1 MRKKF
6 FLLMSVVTL
15 IALLLPGYTLGR
27 EGERLP
33 QPGRISPAGLGFYSF
48 PSWSPDGRKIAYTA
62 YQDGRQD
69 IWMVELNED
78 GQPQAPPVNITNYP
92 AMDEHPSWSPD
103 GKRLVFHSD
112 RDEGKRK
119 LFVMDADGSNLQLL
133 YQHQTREGLRESF
146 HPSWSPREGKIA
158 FVAENNIWV
167 IDEEGKEEPRRITPW
182 GHNDYPSWSPD
193 GNWIVFSSGGTIS
206 MIKADGSGEKKK
218 LTGPRGIRIDFP
230 GWSGFPSWSPQ
241 GERIA
246 FVSNRRKVWKG
257 EEVEYY
263 DLWIVK
269 ADGTGEA
276 MYLTN
281 DRYRESFPTWSPRG
295 DKLAFQSN
303 REDGLHIWV
312 ISLPQ

>member
-1 MRKKF
+1 MGMAILVT
-6 FLLMSVVTL
+6 FLFPECV
-15 IALLLPGYTLGR
+15 PGR

-33 QPGRISPAGLGFYSF
+33 QPGRISPAGLGFHSF
-48 PSWSPDGRKIAYTA
+48 PAWSPEGRRLAYTA

-69 IWMVELNED
+69 IWVVELNEE
-78 GQPQAPPVNITNYP
+78 GRPQAPPVNITNSP
-92 AMDEHPSWSPD
+92 ARDEHPSWSPD

-112 RDEGKRK
+112 REEGNRK
-119 LFVMDADGSNLQLL
+119 LFVMDADGGNLQLL
-133 YQHQTREGLRESF
+133 YQHQTERGLRESF

-158 FVAENNIWV
+158 FAAENNIWV
-167 IDEEGKEEPRRITPW
+167 IDEEGKEGPRRITPS

-193 GNWIVFSSGGTIS
+193 GNWIVFSSGGTVS
-206 MIKADGSGEKKK
+206 MIKADGSGEKKR
-218 LTGPRGIRIDFP
+218 LTGPGGMKVDFP
-230 GWSGFPSWSPQ
+230 GWSGFPSWSPD

-246 FVSNRRKVWKG
+246 FISNRGKMRKG

-276 MYLTN
+276 EYLTN
-281 DRYRESFPTWSPRG
+281 DRYRESFPTWSPQG

-303 REDGLHIWV
+303 REDGFHIWV
-312 ISLPQ
+312 VSLPQ